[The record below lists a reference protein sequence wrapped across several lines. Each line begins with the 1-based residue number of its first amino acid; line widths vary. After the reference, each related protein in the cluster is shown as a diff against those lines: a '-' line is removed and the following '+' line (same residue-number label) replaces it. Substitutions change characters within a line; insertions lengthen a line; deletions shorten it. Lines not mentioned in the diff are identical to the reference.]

1 MESEQLKRPTGV
13 YLLAI
18 LFILAPLGNIFLSL
32 WGGGAVSWQHPLQW
46 LSALNSITTLDWLW
60 LGLLFLTGILLLRP
74 HKATWSLAIGTLMLV
89 LFINLYRW
97 GNGEFEESGALI
109 HGQLFISCLITAFFL
124 LLAFY
129 FRFPYLDRRAQW
141 IFQAAARYEL
151 RTPVDVVAQDI
162 FSGVTESVSLSG
174 VRVRLQRDL
183 EKAQELRFVDVI
195 FPDVRNIKVKSRVVE
210 YRDNVL
216 RLKFKDLTGRD
227 RTYLQDWLRSQLETT
242 PEKQG

>member
-1 MESEQLKRPTGV
+1 MEGEQLKRPTGI

-18 LFILAPLGNIFLSL
+18 LFILAPVGNILLSL
-32 WGGGAVSWQHPLQW
+32 WGGGVVGWQHPQQW
-46 LSALNSITTLDWLW
+46 ALALSSVTSLDWLW

-97 GNGEFEESGALI
+97 GNGEFEQSGALI

-141 IFQAAARYEL
+141 IFQAAARYEF

-174 VRVRLQRDL
+174 ARVRLQRDL
-183 EKAQELRFVDVI
+183 DSSQDLRFVDVI
-195 FPDVRNIKVKSRVVE
+195 FPEVRNIKVKSRVVE

-216 RLKFKDLTGRD
+216 RLKFKDLTGRN
-227 RTYLQDWLRSQLETT
+227 RTYLQDWLKSRIETL